1 MFVHVQTPPVRVP
14 RVGQAEK
21 TVSCERCQCNYG
33 YTVYR
38 RAVGEAN
45 YSIGRSLARAKE
57 LATGKAIARL
67 NKLLENAI
75 EPVPCPAC
83 GWVQSAMT
91 REVRRQFARW
101 MIWAGWISFL
111 ALLITAVII
120 LTVTTT
126 DAHPI
131 TFQSQRLT
139 LDAVALAI
147 SLFVGLIGG
156 RYALAFFIDPNARN
170 STDQLGIPGVPIGY
184 VIKVGRSTRKETNQ
198 LSAQEPP
205 GRVTVQLAVA
215 QFPAYCCCCMEKTRF
230 SLKVECASM
239 ACVMLPFCKPCAARA
254 KRTTK
259 IACTACAI
267 VGAAVGCGIPIYL
280 SSRDVEAIVVSTCF
294 GAIIGFLFGIML
306 ARFFHPVFVW
316 RFKRERNTVRIN
328 FKNHQYADL
337 MRQEGRLV

>member
-1 MFVHVQTPPVRVP
+1 MFVHAQTPPVRIP

-57 LATGKAIARL
+57 LATGKAVARL
-67 NKLLENAI
+67 NMLLENAI

-83 GWVQSAMT
+83 GWVQNAMT
-91 REVRRQFARW
+91 LEMRRQFARW
-101 MIWAGWISFL
+101 MIWAGWISL
-111 ALLITAVII
+111 ALLLCAAVII

-156 RYALAFFIDPNARN
+156 RYALALLIDPNAR
-170 STDQLGIPGVPIGY
+170 TRADQSVIPGVPIGY
-184 VIKVGRSTRKETNQ
+184 LIRTGRSASKATNE
-198 LSAQEPP
+198 LPAKEPP

-215 QFPAYCCCCMEKTRF
+215 QFPAYCSCCMERTRF
-230 SLKVECASM
+230 SQKVECGSM

-259 IACTACAI
+259 IACIACAI
-267 VGAAVGCGIPIYL
+267 IGAAAGGGIPIYL
-280 SSRDVEAIVVSTCF
+280 SSTDMEAIAVSTGF
-294 GAIIGFLFGIML
+294 AAIMGFLFGTML

-316 RFKRERNTVRIN
+316 RFKRERNTVRIY
-328 FKNHQYADL
+328 FKNHQYAAL
-337 MRQEGRLV
+337 MREEGRLV